1 MGSEDH
7 KTTKETLTS
16 YLTVMAT
23 TSTDLLSLYKAS
35 AKEPEVVS
43 VPLTK
48 YLMID
53 GIGDPNTSPAFQSA
67 VETLYGLAY
76 TIKFGRKKR
85 GLKSDY
91 KITPLEGLW
100 WADNMN
106 AFGPEGDRSKWKWT
120 IMLAQ
125 PEFIMSRDVAVAT
138 KELKEKK
145 DLPLLPQVRF
155 ERYKEGKSVQIMHVG
170 PYSAEGP
177 TIERL
182 HKYAQDHGLAIRG
195 KHHEIYLGDPRRAR
209 PDRLKTILRQPVE
222 KNGKHV

>member
-1 MGSEDH
+1 
-7 KTTKETLTS
+7 
-16 YLTVMAT
+16 MAT
-23 TSTDLLSLYKAS
+23 TGEALSHYKAS
-35 AKEPEVVS
+35 AKEPALIT

-53 GIGDPNTSPAFQSA
+53 GTGDPNTSPAFQSA

-100 WADNMN
+100 WSDNMDN
-106 AFGPEGDRSKWKWT
+106 FGAHEDKSKWKWT

-125 PEFIMSRDVAVAT
+125 PEFILSRDVIAAT

-155 ERYKEGKSVQIMHVG
+155 ERYKEGKAVQIMHVG

-182 HKYAQDHGLAIRG
+182 HTYAKDHGLALRG
-195 KHHEIYLGDPRRAR
+195 KHHEIYLGDSRRAK
-209 PDRLKTILRQPVE
+209 PDKLRTILRQPVE
-222 KNGKHV
+222 KNRTHD